1 VASYTPEGAS
11 EPLRA
16 RAHLLV
22 TVPLY
27 MRWMDAT
34 VDSTEGDR

>member
-1 VASYTPEGAS
+1 VNDKRAT
-11 EPLRA
+11 PLRA

-27 MRWMDAT
+27 MRWEEPGT
-34 VDSTEGDR
+34 PR